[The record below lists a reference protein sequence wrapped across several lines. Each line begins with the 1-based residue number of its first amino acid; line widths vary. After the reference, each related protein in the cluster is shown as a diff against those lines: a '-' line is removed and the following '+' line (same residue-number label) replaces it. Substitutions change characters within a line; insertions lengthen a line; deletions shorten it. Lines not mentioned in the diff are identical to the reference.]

1 MLDANVLVL
10 NRLWQAV
17 NICTARRAFSLLYTG
32 QAQVIDVEEGKFSAF
47 NFEDWKDLSTSFEKY
62 EEVIH
67 TISFSIRIPK
77 VILLLL
83 YDKLPCSSIKFNRKN
98 IYQRDK
104 NICQYCGKKFDLM
117 NLNIDHV
124 IPKVLGGKSVWTN
137 VVCSCTNCNL
147 HKGGRTPQQAGM
159 KLILAPKEPRWQ
171 YLVHFNIKT
180 MHHESWK
187 HFIDTAYW
195 NTELES
201 DEDK

>member
-1 MLDANVLVL
+1 M
-10 NRLWQAV
+10 
-17 NICTARRAFSLLYTG
+17 LYTG
-32 QAQVIDVEEGKFSAF
+32 QAQVIDVEEGKFNSF
-47 NFEDWKDLSTSFEKY
+47 DFEDWKDLPAAFEKQ
-62 EEVIH
+62 EEVVR
-67 TISFSIRIPK
+67 TISFTIRIPK

-137 VVCSCTNCNL
+137 VVCSCMNCNL
-147 HKGGRTPQQAGM
+147 RKGGRTPQQAGM
-159 KLILAPKEPRWQ
+159 KLILTPKEPRWQ
-171 YLVHFNIKT
+171 YLAHFNIKT

>member
-32 QAQVIDVEEGKFSAF
+32 QAHVIDVEEGKFNAF
-47 NFEDWKDLSTSFEKY
+47 DFEDWKGLSSSFEKY
-62 EEVIH
+62 EEVVH
-67 TISFSIRIPK
+67 TVSLTIRVPK

-83 YDKLPCSSIKFNRKN
+83 YDKLPRSSIKFNRKN

-104 NICQYCGKKFDLM
+104 NTCQYCGRKFDIA

-137 VVCSCTNCNL
+137 VVCSCMNCNL
-147 HKGGRTPQQAGM
+147 RKGGRTPGQAVM
-159 KLILAPKEPRWQ
+159 KLIQSPKEPRWQ
-171 YLVHFNIKT
+171 YLVRFNIKT

-187 HFIDTAYW
+187 HFINTAYW
-195 NTELES
+195 NTELAS